1 MVAREEVGCHTGVGL
16 RQRISADHASHMTS
30 VAWDVLLTNVMSR
43 TTDPVLRVPAPV
55 SENVLVH
62 L

>member
-30 VAWDVLLTNVMSR
+30 VAGNVLLTDVVGR
-43 TTDPVLRVPAPV
+43 TTDPVLGIPAPI
-55 SENVLVH
+55 SKHVLVH